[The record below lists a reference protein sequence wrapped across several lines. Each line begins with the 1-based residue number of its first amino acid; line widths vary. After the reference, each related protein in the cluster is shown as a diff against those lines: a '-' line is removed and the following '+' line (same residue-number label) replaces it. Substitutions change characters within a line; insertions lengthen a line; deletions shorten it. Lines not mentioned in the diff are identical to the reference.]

1 MTEEL
6 TITERIKQLEKE
18 ISSAETK
25 VQLYQDRLD
34 ELKKEILENEKQC
47 KADLNMPIKNLPDFI
62 RTNEAKIARALTDL
76 EAERDNILEGHEE

>member
-34 ELKKEILENEKQC
+34 ELKTEILENEKQC
-47 KADLNMPIKNLPDFI
+47 KAELKMSLKSLPEFIK
-62 RTNEAKIARALTDL
+62 TNEVKIAQALTDL

>member
-34 ELKKEILENEKQC
+34 ELKTEILENEKQC
-47 KADLNMPIKNLPDFI
+47 KAELKMPLKSLPEFIK
-62 RTNEAKIARALTDL
+62 TNETKLAQALTDL

>member
-6 TITERIKQLEKE
+6 TITERIKLLEKE

-25 VQLYQDRLD
+25 VQLYQDHLD
-34 ELKKEILENEKQC
+34 ELKKEIVENEKQC
-47 KADLNMPIKNLPDFI
+47 LSELKMSIKSLPNFI
-62 RTNEAKIARALTDL
+62 KTNEAEIAQSLTDL